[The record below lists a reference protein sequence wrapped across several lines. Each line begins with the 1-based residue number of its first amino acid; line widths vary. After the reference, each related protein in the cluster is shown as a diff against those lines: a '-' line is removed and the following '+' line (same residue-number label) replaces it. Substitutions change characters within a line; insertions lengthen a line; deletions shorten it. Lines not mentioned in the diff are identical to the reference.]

1 MRRIEIVIAVALAVA
16 CGPTVE
22 STSATLD
29 TGATEGSASGDDPC
43 NGETPPELLAYF
55 DAFAR
60 TEQMLAEVGADVDA
74 VRAELAV
81 LLGLPPEA
89 TVDEVAAALTA
100 TYAANIGPGSELVL
114 GPVRCTGGIDG
125 ARDNLSICVPE
136 LAVESVTFTCEG
148 ECTIADALECPA
160 PVCRGDATTCSGVCT
175 GACESPVAAACE
187 GICRGTCEG
196 ECDCVDEGVC
206 AGHCAG
212 LCTGSCEADAGP
224 CADACSGTCDSTD
237 ADTCGG
243 AWMCATPEV
252 PCTLDCTGIVV
263 PNDIAAG
270 ACDELA
276 SAAAAATMTCDPPY
290 ASLQYAAVMCSD
302 FAETALALADAA
314 ARLERARTR
323 VLEYGQGFG
332 PVFDVVV
339 EGLLE
344 DLEIPACV
352 AMHLFENLEHAQ
364 TVTAAA
370 GEAGR
375 DADDLLSALTPA

>member
-1 MRRIEIVIAVALAVA
+1 
-16 CGPTVE
+16 
-22 STSATLD
+22 
-29 TGATEGSASGDDPC
+29 
-43 NGETPPELLAYF
+43 
-55 DAFAR
+55 
-60 TEQMLAEVGADVDA
+60 
-74 VRAELAV
+74 
-81 LLGLPPEA
+81 
-89 TVDEVAAALTA
+89 
-100 TYAANIGPGSELVL
+100 
-114 GPVRCTGGIDG
+114 
-125 ARDNLSICVPE
+125 
-136 LAVESVTFTCEG
+136 
-148 ECTIADALECPA
+148 
-160 PVCRGDATTCSGVCT
+160 
-175 GACESPVAAACE
+175 
-187 GICRGTCEG
+187 
-196 ECDCVDEGVC
+196 
-206 AGHCAG
+206 
-212 LCTGSCEADAGP
+212 
-224 CADACSGTCDSTD
+224 
-237 ADTCGG
+237 
-243 AWMCATPEV
+243 MCATPEV

-323 VLEYGQGFG
+323 VLEYGLGFG